1 MSTEDVLRTGANKE
15 AFRSL
20 VGRLALPDGEPAIVG
35 RYDGLKIEGV
45 MSLGNNQLLLGSD
58 DEALGCGARDGD
70 VDACRDAVARADAP
84 RHGDGAIDAYCGG
97 GAARQEGCPN
107 HLSESLSFERLHGA
121 WMLPLR
127 ARAQFSSRF

>member
-1 MSTEDVLRTGANKE
+1 MYFTAAYDGEEDGKAVSTEDVLRTGANKE

-58 DEALGCGARDGD
+58 DEALGCL
-70 VDACRDAVARADAP
+70 VAAATLINGGTAIEPNVKFINLGMRASAQNESVELKRWGLSGMAP
-84 RHGDGAIDAYCGG
+84 FC
-97 GAARQEGCPN
+97 
-107 HLSESLSFERLHGA
+107 F
-121 WMLPLR
+121 
-127 ARAQFSSRF
+127 